1 MGEVKQGFYFVTS
14 PPTIARGLAI
24 IGGWVMD
31 NVEVNEPSGVIRAF
45 DVLTGKFAW
54 AWDMGRPGVNTEP
67 ADGESYTRGT
77 PNMWSMTSYDDQ
89 LGLIYAPLGNA
100 TPDYFGGHRTPR
112 SEQYAS
118 SVVALDVTNGSVRW
132 HFQTVHHDIWDY
144 DVPSQPALVD
154 LPQADGTV
162 IPALVQGT
170 KRGELFVLDRRDG
183 KPIAPVEEQPVPQG
197 AVERRLH
204 RENAAILCRHAALP
218 RRLVG
223 SGHVGYHAVRSD
235 VVPHRVQEASLR
247 GTLHAAVNGRNDPI
261 PRECRRLQLGKR
273 RDRRGSAAARRES
286 THHGQ
291 PADPLS
297 T

>member
-1 MGEVKQGFYFVTS
+1 MEHDELRRS
-14 PPTIARGLAI
+14 ARAHLC
-24 IGGWVMD
+24 
-31 NVEVNEPSGVIRAF
+31 
-45 DVLTGKFAW
+45 
-54 AWDMGRPGVNTEP
+54 
-67 ADGESYTRGT
+67 
-77 PNMWSMTSYDDQ
+77 
-89 LGLIYAPLGNA
+89 PLGNA
-100 TPDYFGGHRTPR
+100 TPDYFGGHRTPEM
-112 SEQYAS
+112 EQYAS

-132 HFQTVHHDIWDY
+132 PFQTVHHDIWDY

-183 KPIAPVEEQPVPQG
+183 KPIA
-197 AVERRLH
+197 
-204 RENAAILCRHAALP
+204 
-218 RRLVG
+218 
-223 SGHVGYHAVRSD
+223 AVRSGRCRKARSNGD
-235 VVPHRVQEASLR
+235 FTAKTQPFSVGMPHFRDDWSEADMWGITPFDQMWCR
-247 GTLHAAVNGRNDPI
+247 IEFKKHRYEGHFTPPINGRNDPI